1 MWQRALCWVHV
12 GLYLFMYLIQVIWLG
27 YMIKGVLGTDSKQ
40 SDKSEDGGRVHEK
53 KKKEQ

>member
-1 MWQRALCWVHV
+1 VHV